1 MYHESVNIGT
11 LIIKRGSRD
20 APGTRRTSK
29 GDLLLFEQRVN
40 PIANSVDL
48 VFSYVDVLISGASS
62 MGRRLLTRE
71 FSSGIKINRINV
83 WAYPCAHLQ
92 IA

>member
-1 MYHESVNIGT
+1 MYHESVNTGT
-11 LIIKRGSRD
+11 VIVKRGSRD

-48 VFSYVDVLISGASS
+48 VFSYVDVLSS
-62 MGRRLLTRE
+62 IGRRLLTRE
-71 FSSGIKINRINV
+71 FNSGIKINRINV
-83 WAYPCAHLQ
+83 RV
-92 IA
+92 